1 MSILMHLEWSWWQIK
16 LQYVKEDIQCKHD
29 LSVSDRSF
37 AHNQQVFCVWKN
49 WGMIDPGDVNI
60 WLRIT
65 ISVYRNCIKIVLFKK
80 FALLFLSQVYT
91 VQPSLA
97 DQQQYAERE
106 GLKSGEMPDTWHKWD
121 ILLHLCGGA
130 APPPFAAYFTR
141 MNLKSDTLPLN
152 LFTLS
157 RHYQPCKCSV
167 FKSI

>member
-1 MSILMHLEWSWWQIK
+1 MIENNHISIYTENQMVSK
-16 LQYVKEDIQCKHD
+16 LFY
-29 LSVSDRSF
+29 L
-37 AHNQQVFCVWKN
+37 
-49 WGMIDPGDVNI
+49 
-60 WLRIT
+60 
-65 ISVYRNCIKIVLFKK
+65 KICLAF
-80 FALLFLSQVYT
+80 SPQVYT

-157 RHYQPCKCSV
+157 RHYQPCKYSI